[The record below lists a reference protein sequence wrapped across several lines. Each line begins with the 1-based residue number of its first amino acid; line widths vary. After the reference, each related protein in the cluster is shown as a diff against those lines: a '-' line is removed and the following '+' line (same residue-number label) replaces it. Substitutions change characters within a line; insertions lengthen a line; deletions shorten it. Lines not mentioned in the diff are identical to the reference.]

1 QEGIALWE
9 SFEPHLIWMDL
20 RMPVMDGYEASKH
33 IKSQL
38 KGQATVIIALTA
50 SAFEEERVVALSAGC
65 NDFVRKPFREEEL
78 FEKMAHYLGVQYLYE
93 PLVLPSEAEVT
104 PAQVNSELLDVMPA
118 LWREQLHQAAT
129 CVDAEQIV
137 ELIEQIPAEN
147 ASLTVALTEM
157 VNHYRFDRIVALSQ
171 PEA

>member
-1 QEGIALWE
+1 
-9 SFEPHLIWMDL
+9 
-20 RMPVMDGYEASKH
+20 MDGYEATKQ

-65 NDFVRKPFREEEL
+65 DDFVRKPFREEEL
-78 FEKMAHYLGVQYLYE
+78 FEKMAHYLGVRYLYE
-93 PLVLPSEAEVT
+93 PLALPPKPEVT
-104 PAQVNSELLDVMPA
+104 PPKVNPEVLNTMPA

-137 ELIEQIPAEN
+137 QLIHQIPPEH
-147 ASLTVALTEM
+147 ASLTLALTDL
-157 VNHYRFDRIVALSQ
+157 VNHYRFDQIVALTQ
-171 PEA
+171 PQA